1 MSRGAPRRP
10 GRQESDGLP
19 PAVPGRR
26 VSRGAPRRRLSSR
39 RIAAAAAIAAVG
51 KPVVAALCGTIRWT
65 VEGLRHYDA
74 VQAAGRQPVMAFW
87 HGRIVH
93 ATWFFRRRG
102 IVVMISENFDGEWI
116 GRLIERFGYRTARG
130 STSRG
135 GARALARMRR
145 LALEGAPT
153 GFAVDGPRGPARSVQ
168 PGAVWLARLTG
179 NPMLP
184 FHAEADRF
192 WTARSWDGT
201 QVPKPFARAAMV
213 VGEPIAVPPT
223 AGPDLMER
231 KRLALERSLHDL
243 AGRARAIVGRAAE
256 RRESA

>member
-1 MSRGAPRRP
+1 MSG
-10 GRQESDGLP
+10 D
-19 PAVPGRR
+19 
-26 VSRGAPRRRLSSR
+26 APRRRLSSR
-39 RIAAAAAIAAVG
+39 QVASAAAIATVG
-51 KPVVAALCGTIRWT
+51 QPVVAALCRTLLWT

-74 VQAAGRQPVMAFW
+74 IQASGRQPVMAFW

-116 GRLIERFGYRTARG
+116 GRLIEKFGYRTSRG

-135 GARALARMRR
+135 GARALVRMRR
-145 LALEGAPT
+145 LAADGAPT

-168 PGAVWLARLTG
+168 PGAVWLASLTG
-179 NPMLP
+179 NPLLP
-184 FHAEADRF
+184 FHSEADRF

-213 VGEPIAVPPT
+213 VGAPIEVPRG
-223 AGPDLMER
+223 AGPDLIEH
-231 KRLALERSLHDL
+231 KRVELERSLHDL
-243 AGRARAIVGRAAE
+243 AERARAVVAGAAGR
-256 RRESA
+256 

>member
-1 MSRGAPRRP
+1 
-10 GRQESDGLP
+10 
-19 PAVPGRR
+19 
-26 VSRGAPRRRLSSR
+26 VSGDAPRRRLSSR
-39 RIAAAAAIAAVG
+39 QVASAAAIATVG
-51 KPVVAALCGTIRWT
+51 QPVVAALCRTLLWT

-74 VQAAGRQPVMAFW
+74 IQASGRQPVMAFW

-116 GRLIERFGYRTARG
+116 GRLIEKFGYRTSRG

-135 GARALARMRR
+135 GARALVRMRR
-145 LALEGAPT
+145 LAADGAPT

-168 PGAVWLARLTG
+168 PGAVWLASLTG
-179 NPMLP
+179 NPLLP
-184 FHAEADRF
+184 FHSEADRF

-213 VGEPIAVPPT
+213 VGAPIEVPRG
-223 AGPDLMER
+223 AGPDLIEH
-231 KRLALERSLHDL
+231 KRVELERSLHDL
-243 AGRARAIVGRAAE
+243 AERARAVVAGAAGR
-256 RRESA
+256 

>member
-1 MSRGAPRRP
+1 MSRA
-10 GRQESDGLP
+10 
-19 PAVPGRR
+19 AT
-26 VSRGAPRRRLSSR
+26 RRRLSSR
-39 RIAAAAAIAAVG
+39 QVAAAAAIAAAG
-51 KPVVAALCGTIRWT
+51 QPALAALCRTLRWT
-65 VEGLRHYDA
+65 AEGLRHYDA
-74 VQAAGRQPVMAFW
+74 VRASGRQPVLAFW

-116 GRLIERFGYRTARG
+116 GRLIEKFGYRTARG

-135 GARALARMRR
+135 GARALVRMRR
-145 LALEGAPT
+145 LAADGAPT

-168 PGAVWLARLTG
+168 PGAVWLASLTG
-179 NPMLP
+179 NPLLP

-213 VGEPIAVPPT
+213 VGAPIEVPRA
-223 AGPDLMER
+223 AGPELIEG
-231 KRLALERSLHDL
+231 KRLELARALRTASERARAL
-243 AGRARAIVGRAAE
+243 AGRAATGPRP
-256 RRESA
+256 RR

>member
-1 MSRGAPRRP
+1 MSR
-10 GRQESDGLP
+10 D
-19 PAVPGRR
+19 
-26 VSRGAPRRRLSSR
+26 APRRRLSSR
-39 RIAAAAAIAAVG
+39 QVASAAAIAAVG

-65 VEGLRHYDA
+65 VEGLEHYDA
-74 VQAAGRQPVMAFW
+74 IQASGRQPVMAFW

-130 STSRG
+130 SSSRG

-145 LALEGAPT
+145 LALAGAPT

-168 PGAVWLARLTG
+168 PGAVWLASLTG
-179 NPMLP
+179 NPVLP
-184 FHAEADRF
+184 FHSEVDRF

-213 VGEPIAVPPT
+213 VGEPIEVPRA
-223 AGPDLMER
+223 AGPELIER
-231 KRLALERSLHDL
+231 KRLELERSLQEL
-243 AGRARAIVGRAAE
+243 AGRARTTVGRAA
-256 RRESA
+256 RA

>member
-1 MSRGAPRRP
+1 MSR
-10 GRQESDGLP
+10 D
-19 PAVPGRR
+19 
-26 VSRGAPRRRLSSR
+26 APRRRLSSR
-39 RIAAAAAIAAVG
+39 QVASAAAIAAVG

-65 VEGLRHYDA
+65 VEGLEHCDA
-74 VQAAGRQPVMAFW
+74 IQASGRQPVMAFW

-145 LALEGAPT
+145 LALGGAPT

-168 PGAVWLARLTG
+168 PGAVWLAGLTG
-179 NPMLP
+179 NPVLP
-184 FHAEADRF
+184 FHSEADRF

-201 QVPKPFARAAMV
+201 QVPKPFARAALV
-213 VGEPIAVPPT
+213 VGEPIEVPRA
-223 AGPDLMER
+223 AGPELIEG
-231 KRLALERSLHDL
+231 KRLELERSLHEL
-243 AGRARAIVGRAAE
+243 AGRARTMVGRAA
-256 RRESA
+256 RA

>member
-1 MSRGAPRRP
+1 MAS
-10 GRQESDGLP
+10 
-19 PAVPGRR
+19 
-26 VSRGAPRRRLSSR
+26 
-39 RIAAAAAIAAVG
+39 AAAIAAVG

-65 VEGLRHYDA
+65 AEGLEHYDA
-74 VQAAGRQPVMAFW
+74 IQASGRQPVMAFW

-116 GRLIERFGYRTARG
+116 GRLIEKFGYRTARG

-145 LALEGAPT
+145 LALDGAPT

-168 PGAVWLARLTG
+168 PGAVWLASLTG

-184 FHAEADRF
+184 FHSEADRF

-213 VGEPIAVPPT
+213 VGEPIEVPRAT
-223 AGPDLMER
+223 GPELIER
-231 KRLALERSLHDL
+231 KRLELERALQAL
-243 AGRARAIVGRAAE
+243 AGRARTMVGRAA
-256 RRESA
+256 RA

>member
-1 MSRGAPRRP
+1 MSH
-10 GRQESDGLP
+10 D
-19 PAVPGRR
+19 
-26 VSRGAPRRRLSSR
+26 APRRRLSSR
-39 RIAAAAAIAAVG
+39 QLASAAAIAAVG

-65 VEGLRHYDA
+65 VEGLEHYDA
-74 VQAAGRQPVMAFW
+74 IRAAGRQPVMAFW

-116 GRLIERFGYRTARG
+116 GRLIEKFGYRTARG

-145 LALEGAPT
+145 LALAGAPT

-168 PGAVWLARLTG
+168 PGAVWLSALTG
-179 NPMLP
+179 NPVLP
-184 FHAEADRF
+184 FHSEADRF

-213 VGEPIAVPPT
+213 VGAPIDVPRA
-223 AGPDLMER
+223 AGPEQIEC
-231 KRLALERSLHDL
+231 KRLELERSLHVL
-243 AGRARAIVGRAAE
+243 AGRACAILGGAAE
-256 RRESA
+256 RRESAP

>member
-1 MSRGAPRRP
+1 MAS
-10 GRQESDGLP
+10 
-19 PAVPGRR
+19 
-26 VSRGAPRRRLSSR
+26 
-39 RIAAAAAIAAVG
+39 AAAIAAVG
-51 KPVVAALCGTIRWT
+51 KPVIASLCSTIRWT

-74 VQAAGRQPVMAFW
+74 IQASGRQPVMAFW

-116 GRLIERFGYRTARG
+116 GRLIEKFGYRTARG

-135 GARALARMRR
+135 GARALVRMRR
-145 LALEGAPT
+145 LAADGAPT

-168 PGAVWLARLTG
+168 PGAVWLAGLTG
-179 NPMLP
+179 NPVLP
-184 FHAEADRF
+184 FHSEADRF

-213 VGEPIAVPPT
+213 VGEPIEVPRG
-223 AGPDLMER
+223 ADADLVER
-231 KRLALERSLHDL
+231 KRVEL
-243 AGRARAIVGRAAE
+243 AGALNDAAE
-256 RRESA
+256 RAKAIVAGAAGRMS

>member
-1 MSRGAPRRP
+1 MSH
-10 GRQESDGLP
+10 D
-19 PAVPGRR
+19 
-26 VSRGAPRRRLSSR
+26 APRRRLSSSQ
-39 RIAAAAAIAAVG
+39 IASAAAIAAVG

-65 VEGLRHYDA
+65 VEGLRYYDA
-74 VQAAGRQPVMAFW
+74 IQASGRQPVMAFW

-116 GRLIERFGYRTARG
+116 GRLIEKFGYRTARG

-145 LALEGAPT
+145 LAKDGAPT

-168 PGAVWLARLTG
+168 PGAVWLASLTG
-179 NPMLP
+179 NPLLP
-184 FHAEADRF
+184 FHSEADRF

-213 VGEPIAVPPT
+213 VGEPIEVPRS
-223 AGPDLMER
+223 AGPDVIER
-231 KRLALERSLHDL
+231 KRLELERSLQDL
-243 AGRARAIVGRAAE
+243 SKCARRIVGRAV
-256 RRESA
+256 

>member
-1 MSRGAPRRP
+1 MSP
-10 GRQESDGLP
+10 E
-19 PAVPGRR
+19 
-26 VSRGAPRRRLSSR
+26 APRRRLSSR
-39 RIAAAAAIAAVG
+39 QVASAAVIAAGGQPLIAG
-51 KPVVAALCGTIRWT
+51 LCRTVRWT
-65 VEGLRHYDA
+65 AEGLRHYDA
-74 VQAAGRQPVMAFW
+74 IQASGRQPVMAFW

-135 GARALARMRR
+135 GARALVQMRR
-145 LALEGAPT
+145 FAADGAPT

-168 PGAVWLARLTG
+168 PGAVWLASLTG
-179 NPMLP
+179 NPVLP
-184 FHAEADRF
+184 FHSEADRF

-213 VGEPIAVPPT
+213 VGAPIEVPRA
-223 AGPDLMER
+223 AGPDQIDH
-231 KRLALERSLHDL
+231 KRAELERSLHDL
-243 AGRARAIVGRAAE
+243 AERARAIVGGAAG
-256 RRESA
+256 R

>member
-1 MSRGAPRRP
+1 MSADAPP
-10 GRQESDGLP
+10 
-19 PAVPGRR
+19 
-26 VSRGAPRRRLSSR
+26 RRLSSR
-39 RIAAAAAIAAVG
+39 QRASAAAIAAVG
-51 KPVVAALCGTIRWT
+51 QPVLAGLCSTIRWT

-74 VQAAGRQPVMAFW
+74 LRASGRPPVMAFW

-135 GARALARMRR
+135 GARALVRMRR
-145 LALEGAPT
+145 LAADGAPT

-168 PGAVWLARLTG
+168 PGAVWLASLTG
-179 NPMLP
+179 NPVLP
-184 FHAEADRF
+184 FHSEADRF

-201 QVPKPFARAAMV
+201 QIPKPFARAAMV
-213 VGEPIAVPPT
+213 VGAPIEVARG
-223 AGPDLMER
+223 ADAELIER
-231 KRLALERSLHDL
+231 KRVELERSLQEL
-243 AGRARAIVGRAAE
+243 AGRARAVVGGGAA
-256 RRESA
+256 R

>member
-1 MSRGAPRRP
+1 MAS
-10 GRQESDGLP
+10 
-19 PAVPGRR
+19 
-26 VSRGAPRRRLSSR
+26 
-39 RIAAAAAIAAVG
+39 AAAIAAVG
-51 KPVVAALCGTIRWT
+51 KPVIASLCGTIRWT

-74 VQAAGRQPVMAFW
+74 IQASGRQPVMAFW

-116 GRLIERFGYRTARG
+116 GRLIEKFGYRTARG

-135 GARALARMRR
+135 GARALVRMRR
-145 LALEGAPT
+145 LAADGAPT

-168 PGAVWLARLTG
+168 PGAVWLASLTG
-179 NPMLP
+179 NPLLP
-184 FHAEADRF
+184 FHSEADRF

-213 VGEPIAVPPT
+213 VGEPIEVPRG
-223 AGPDLMER
+223 ADADLVER
-231 KRLALERSLHDL
+231 KRVELTGALND
-243 AGRARAIVGRAAE
+243 AAE
-256 RRESA
+256 RAREMVAGAARRMSQGSAP

>member
-1 MSRGAPRRP
+1 MSR
-10 GRQESDGLP
+10 D
-19 PAVPGRR
+19 
-26 VSRGAPRRRLSSR
+26 APRRRLSSR
-39 RIAAAAAIAAVG
+39 QVASAAAIAAVG

-65 VEGLRHYDA
+65 VEGLEHYDA
-74 VQAAGRQPVMAFW
+74 IQAAGRQPVMAFW

-116 GRLIERFGYRTARG
+116 GRLIEKFGYRTARG

-145 LALEGAPT
+145 LALAGAPT

-168 PGAVWLARLTG
+168 PGAVWLAGLTG
-179 NPMLP
+179 NPVLP
-184 FHAEADRF
+184 FHSEADRF

-213 VGEPIAVPPT
+213 VGAPIEVPRA
-223 AGPDLMER
+223 AGPELMER
-231 KRLALERSLHDL
+231 KRLELERSLQEL
-243 AGRARAIVGRAAE
+243 AGRARAMFGRAA
-256 RRESA
+256 RT